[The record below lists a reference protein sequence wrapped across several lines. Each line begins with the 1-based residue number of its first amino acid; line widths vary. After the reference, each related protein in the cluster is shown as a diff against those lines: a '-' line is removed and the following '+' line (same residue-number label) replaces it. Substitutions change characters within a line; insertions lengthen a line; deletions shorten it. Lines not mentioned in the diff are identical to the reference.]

1 MLVSLGCQT
10 TQHFYTSGWASK
22 ASTAAD
28 QSPVLGKILES
39 SSTEQP
45 GDASGEA
52 SSTEA
57 QAAADAKSV
66 VSQSG
71 ANGDPPNRRFNIP
84 KELPGANAA
93 PLSLPPLDPAQPPEA
108 RRSLAESLFPELQP
122 VTAEELVQSEGTALT
137 LTELQQMAVGSS
149 PVIKQSAALVEQAR
163 GRAIQAGLKPNPTL
177 GYEGD
182 TIGTADTAGYNGLLF
197 SQEFVTANK
206 LGLAQSVAM
215 QGVRAAQAD
224 LRKARITLASN
235 VRRNYFRVL
244 IAQEQ
249 LRFTRAISRL
259 SDEVYQAQIDLVAGG
274 ESAPYEPLQLR
285 VFAVQARNNVT
296 QATNSLNASWRQLAA
311 AMGTPLMQRRSVQ
324 GSVDVPSPL
333 LDYET
338 SVAMVQKHSDLVA
351 ANAGIA
357 KATTNLRL
365 QEAIARPNVTLY
377 AAFQHDDTTPLSNY
391 STNVQL
397 TTPVPVFNRNQGN
410 ITSAHAE
417 LIKARQDYADTMNRL
432 MSQLAESYNR
442 YETSRVI
449 SESYRKDLVPDQ
461 VRVYRG
467 VYERFLI
474 DGQSVDFSQV
484 VISQQT
490 LGQVVSSYVTSL
502 QSEWLATVDLAE
514 TLQVDDLMTMDGS
527 AVSDDTS
534 PASVSDGSLPSEVL
548 PVPAMTANDSTAATK
563 IAAPYVQTIP

>member
-1 MLVSLGCQT
+1 
-10 TQHFYTSGWASK
+10 
-22 ASTAAD
+22 
-28 QSPVLGKILES
+28 
-39 SSTEQP
+39 
-45 GDASGEA
+45 
-52 SSTEA
+52 
-57 QAAADAKSV
+57 
-66 VSQSG
+66 
-71 ANGDPPNRRFNIP
+71 
-84 KELPGANAA
+84 
-93 PLSLPPLDPAQPPEA
+93 
-108 RRSLAESLFPELQP
+108 
-122 VTAEELVQSEGTALT
+122 
-137 LTELQQMAVGSS
+137 
-149 PVIKQSAALVEQAR
+149 
-163 GRAIQAGLKPNPTL
+163 
-177 GYEGD
+177 
-182 TIGTADTAGYNGLLF
+182 
-197 SQEFVTANK
+197 
-206 LGLAQSVAM
+206 M

-224 LRKARITLASN
+224 LRKARITLASD

-249 LRFTRAISRL
+249 LRFTRAISKL

-296 QATNSLNASWRQLAA
+296 QATNSLNAAWRQLAA

-324 GSVDVPSPL
+324 GSVDIPSPL

-338 SVAMVQKHSDLVA
+338 AVALVQKHSDLVA

-357 KATTNLRL
+357 RATTNLRL

-417 LIKARQDYADTMNRL
+417 LIKARQDYADTTNRL
-432 MSQLAESYNR
+432 MSQLAESFNR

-467 VYERFLI
+467 VYDRFLI
-474 DGQSVDFSQV
+474 DGQSVDFAQV

-490 LGQVVSSYVTSL
+490 LGQVVSSYVGSL

-527 AVSDDTS
+527 ASSEETMTS
-534 PASVSDGSLPSEVL
+534 SLPAEGL
-548 PVPAMTANDSTAATK
+548 PLPAVIAHDETGAAR
-563 IAAPYVQTIP
+563 ILAPYNQTTP